1 MMRLKASQLVKS
13 IICDAFSNSKL
24 NYWTLLKGIWSMGK
38 LALLGE
44 TRVLSV
50 DSAFG
55 LNATHTPPVSGALG
69 EIGL

>member
-1 MMRLKASQLVKS
+1 
-13 IICDAFSNSKL
+13 
-24 NYWTLLKGIWSMGK
+24 MGR

-55 LNATHTPPVSGALG
+55 LNTTHTPPVSGALG

>member
-1 MMRLKASQLVKS
+1 MRLKAPQSV
-13 IICDAFSNSKL
+13 IVVIRGAFSSSTVNYRRL
-24 NYWTLLKGIWSMGK
+24 NRGTFRKGR

-44 TRVLSV
+44 TRVLIV

-55 LNATHTPPVSGALG
+55 LNSTHTPPVSGALG